1 MNPWESVSRLLLMG
15 GLILLLLGG
24 VTFLMSRS
32 GISWRLPGDIFIQK
46 GNFTVFFPVMTCI
59 VISIV
64 LTILLNVFFRR

>member
-1 MNPWESVSRLLLMG
+1 MNPWESVSRLLLIG
-15 GLILLLLGG
+15 GAILLLLGG

-32 GISWRLPGDIFIQK
+32 GMSWRLPGDIFIQK

-59 VISIV
+59 VVSIV